1 MLADIREAETELV
14 SSQQILQVRKGTNM
28 EDVFHV
34 KTECNPADCGTRVDK
49 VKLTDVG
56 PDSKWE
62 NGDPWMTL
70 EIQEAVNRGVLR
82 PATSLR
88 VSKDIEEKNV
98 DDFKKGLMFG
108 QKDGL
113 MGEFMANVSS
123 RNKVSSTR
131 I

>member
-1 MLADIREAETELV
+1 
-14 SSQQILQVRKGTNM
+14 
-28 EDVFHV
+28 
-34 KTECNPADCGTRVDK
+34 
-49 VKLTDVG
+49 
-56 PDSKWE
+56 
-62 NGDPWMTL
+62 MTL